1 MEFSINKRVRWIRF
15 TYCYCPL
22 VEKLSRASQQAS
34 TTVNTTVIQPS
45 SQARRNVSGGILWQ
59 SNCSTR
65 SLATPDPPNLLCPLT
80 ASSTNHQL
88 TTCIWLR
95 CVSGGGITLFS
106 RNWRGD
112 YGLTTTTLE
121 SQPLCDQVSNCR
133 VLEQEGGQDGET
145 VLYYRRAYTLAYYST
160 TGHCDRK

>member
-95 CVSGGGITLFS
+95 CVSGGGLHYFHAIDEAITDWRRQRWKGSHCATKFPTAECWS
-106 RNWRGD
+106 RK
-112 YGLTTTTLE
+112 E
-121 SQPLCDQVSNCR
+121 
-133 VLEQEGGQDGET
+133 
-145 VLYYRRAYTLAYYST
+145 AK
-160 TGHCDRK
+160 TGKRCYIIAEHTH